1 MPPKLTLISHLLC
14 PYVQRAVIILQ
25 EKQLPYE
32 RIDIDLSAKPDWFL
46 RISPLGK
53 TPVLLADEQAI
64 FESSVICEYLD
75 EITGERMHPAA
86 PITRAQH
93 RAWMEFASSS
103 LNAIGAMYNAPD
115 AQTLDAKAGELRAK
129 FRQLEAALDRASH
142 AGPYFS
148 GDTFRM
154 VDAAFAPVFRY
165 FDTFDAIAD
174 FGIFNEAPRVKTWRS
189 ALQRRA
195 SVQNAVRSDYPNLLR
210 DFLLRRE
217 SELSRLMRRQQL
229 SVQ

>member
-93 RAWMEFASSS
+93 RAWMEFASSA

-129 FRQLEAALDRASH
+129 FRQLEAALDSASH

-165 FDTFDAIAD
+165 FDAFDAIAD